1 MTVDIR
7 EFTLIELI
15 PQFVLNKNSQSQ
27 RHGQFGAYCLFI
39 DIVGFTK
46 LTTKLMAQGTVG
58 AEQLSDTLNK
68 LFGPLVDHVYEHEGF
83 IPYFAGDA
91 FLAFFEAE
99 HTEENLQKCLS
110 LTAAIQTYFAN
121 TKDLDIQDIAIKIG
135 LSYGKVDWGI
145 SGYEG
150 QEQAYYFRGEAI
162 IAATSAQQQTKGGEV
177 IMHKDL
183 LISDSEW
190 VEAIPGTNYAKLKH
204 SNFDKHIK
212 KKVVQEMLHV
222 EALADF
228 VPLQVIDYALKG
240 EFREVVSVFV
250 SFTGLEDYVSANPFF
265 AKVRSLTASF
275 SGYFKEI
282 DFSDKG
288 GVLVIL
294 FGAPVAF
301 ENNVERALEFA
312 LALQEEEDNSISPSL
327 RLKIG
332 ITNGLAFTGMLGG
345 AHKKQYVALGNYVN
359 LAARLMAYS
368 EWGQI
373 SVPDTIA
380 DEEGFVFLQKGEVH
394 YKGFERAIS
403 TYTLEAKANTEVEFD
418 GLFIGRQK
426 ETEQILSFLRS
437 NTLRQ
442 SKPVLIKVYGEAGM
456 GKSRLVYEVENQ
468 IVQNKKVRW
477 HTCQADQILK
487 KPFNPIIYF
496 LKDYF
501 EQNPKYSVAENQEQF
516 EERWTR
522 LSRSLRQKDQEES
535 LTTLNRYKHVFHS
548 LLGFDTRDTIWEE
561 MDARARFNAV
571 IQSVVSIFKTI
582 SKNEKLIVEF
592 EDLHWFDEDTMVFLE
607 KLVEEVDDSPIA
619 LICTSR
625 YNDDG
630 SKPDII
636 SNDFLRK
643 EGFDVMDID
652 LNQLDAASIQQFTEK
667 KLKGDVSSSFLKFL
681 SRTTNGNPFYLE
693 QILEYLLESNLVFKE
708 DKEWFIKDED
718 ISISSSIN
726 SILMARVDR
735 LSEKVKETVKT
746 AAVIGRE
753 FEIPVLDE
761 VMKANHVFTEMDTPE
776 KALIEQIKAAE
787 KGQIWSA
794 INELKYIFKHS
805 LLREAV
811 YNMQLKSNLRNLHL
825 NIAEAI
831 EHLYESNLGD
841 RYADLAF
848 HFEEAEKHGKAI
860 FYMKKAA
867 DFARTSFQNKRALMY
882 YARLKAYYDTDRE
895 PEEFAK
901 VLIREAEILELI
913 GQWDES
919 LNLLRQ
925 ANASAEKSKNDIL
938 IGRTKNQLG
947 KLLVL
952 QGKYTEA
959 RFVLETAMKIFKD
972 FNDEIGLFKV
982 YGNLGDLYFRQGDYD
997 NARSYFEDSVKLAK
1011 DFKDTFT
1018 VTQIVSNLGLTYMN
1032 QSLYSEAIAC
1042 QKVQLTLCEKRGD
1055 RNGMAILNTN
1065 IGIVYSA
1072 MNKHEKAMPYY
1083 EKGYELSHELGNK
1096 QMEAIAIGC
1105 LGNIYQQRGNY
1116 TKALELYTIDLKL
1129 CNELGDKRGIAIVN
1143 GMMGELLVA
1152 TGEFND
1158 AKKNIA
1164 DQLKFSEELQ
1174 YQKGITKGH
1183 ISLGQVHFYEANY
1196 EEAEA
1201 SFAKCIVLAD
1211 KIKYFPSKEEAYLW
1225 QVDINLEQDKI
1236 NEAQEK
1242 LDFLKDHNELE
1253 DKYGLSLRQARVWL
1267 AKNNVNKATS
1277 AFESIINESKNNQ
1290 LVSDAYWFLSQ
1301 LQPTIKQAAIKEVKE
1316 LYTKTPHYGI
1326 KIRMDELA

>member
-7 EFTLIELI
+7 ANTLIELI
-15 PQFVLNKNSQSQ
+15 PQFVLDKNSQSQ
-27 RHGQFGAYCLFI
+27 RHGRFDAYCLFI

-68 LFGPLVDHVYEHEGF
+68 LFGPLVDQVYEHEGF

-91 FLAFFEAE
+91 FLAFFEGD
-99 HTEENLQKCLS
+99 HNEENFQKCLA

-121 TKDLDIQDIAIKIG
+121 TKDADIQDIAIKIG
-135 LSYGKVDWGI
+135 LGYGQVDWGI
-145 SGYEG
+145 CGYEG
-150 QEQAYYFRGEAI
+150 KEQSYYFRGEAI
-162 IAATSAQQQTKGGEV
+162 QLATAAQQQAKGGEV

-183 LISDSEW
+183 HIADSE
-190 VEAIPGTNYAKLKH
+190 
-204 SNFDKHIK
+204 
-212 KKVVQEMLHV
+212 HV
-222 EALADF
+222 ELIVGTSYARLQHSFFDHPVQTTAIQRSQYLDALSDF
-228 VPLQVIDYALKG
+228 IPQQVIDYTLKG
-240 EFREVVSVFV
+240 EFREVVSVFI
-250 SFTGLEDYVSANPFF
+250 SFTGLEDYESANPFF
-265 AKVRSLTASF
+265 AKVRALTASF

-312 LALQEEEDNSISPSL
+312 LALQKEQTNSVSPSL

-332 ITNGLAFTGMLGG
+332 ITNGPAFTGMLGG
-345 AHKKQYVALGNYVN
+345 AYKKQYVALGNYVN

-368 EWGQI
+368 DWGQI
-373 SVPDTIA
+373 SVSDTIA
-380 DEEGFVFLQKGEVH
+380 NEDGFVFQQKGEVH
-394 YKGFERAIS
+394 YKGFEKAIS

-418 GLFIGRQK
+418 GLFIGRQE
-426 ETEQILSFLRS
+426 ETEEIVDFLRN
-437 NTLRQ
+437 NTLLQ
-442 SKPVLIKVYGEAGM
+442 SKPVFIKVYGEAGM

-468 IVQNKKVRW
+468 VVQNKKVRW

-501 EQNPKYSVAENQEQF
+501 EQNPKYSVVENQEQF
-516 EERWTR
+516 EERWNS
-522 LSRSLRQKDQEES
+522 LCRSLRNKNQEDCLIS
-535 LTTLNRYKHVFHS
+535 LNRYKPVYHS
-548 LLGFDTRDTIWEE
+548 LLGFDTKDSIWDE
-561 MDARARFNAV
+561 MDGRARFNAI
-571 IQSVVSIFKTI
+571 IQSVVFIFKTI
-582 SKNEKLIVEF
+582 SKSEKLIVEF

-619 LICTSR
+619 IICTSR

-636 SNDFLRK
+636 SNDFLYK

-667 KLKGDVSSSFLKFL
+667 KMKGSVSSRFLTFL

-693 QILEYLLESNLVFKE
+693 QILEYLVESNLVYRE
-708 DKEWFIKDED
+708 GDEWLIKDED
-718 ISISSSIN
+718 INISSSIN

-761 VMKANHVFTEMDTPE
+761 VMKVNGVFKEVDTPQ

-831 EHLYESNLGD
+831 EHLYQHNLGD

-882 YARLKAYYDTDRE
+882 YAKLKAYYDTDRD

-913 GQWDES
+913 GQWDKS
-919 LNLLRQ
+919 LELLRQ
-925 ANASAEKSKNDIL
+925 ASTSAEKSKNNIL

-952 QGKYTEA
+952 KGNYIEA
-959 RFVLETAMKIFKD
+959 RFVLESSLNIFKD

-982 YGNLGDLYFRQGDYD
+982 YGNLGDLYFRQADYD
-997 NARSYFEDSVKLAK
+997 NARSYFEESIKLAK
-1011 DFKDTFT
+1011 DFRDTFT

-1032 QSLYSEAIAC
+1032 QSLYPEAIAA
-1042 QKVQLTLCEKRGD
+1042 QKEQLVLCEKRGD

-1072 MNKHEKAMPYY
+1072 MNQHDEAMPHY
-1083 EKGYELSHELGNK
+1083 ERGYELSHELGNK

-1129 CNELGDKRGIAIVN
+1129 CKELGDKRGIAIVN
-1143 GMMGELLVA
+1143 GMIGELLVA
-1152 TGEFND
+1152 TGEFNN
-1158 AKKNIA
+1158 AKQYIA

-1174 YQKGITKGH
+1174 YQKGITKGY
-1183 ISLGQVHFYEANY
+1183 IALGQVYFYESNLH
-1196 EEAEA
+1196 EAKA
-1201 SFAKCIVLAD
+1201 SFTKCIVLAD
-1211 KIKYFPSKEEAYLW
+1211 KIKYFPSTEEAYLW
-1225 QVDINLEQDKI
+1225 QIDIDLEQDKI
-1236 NEAQEK
+1236 KEAQEK
-1242 LDFLKDHNELE
+1242 LDFLKNHEELE
-1253 DKYGLSLRQARVWL
+1253 DEHGLILRQARVW
-1267 AKNNVNKATS
+1267 AAENIIRKAT
-1277 AFESIINESKNNQ
+1277 AAYESIINESNNNQ
-1290 LVSDAYWFLSQ
+1290 IVADAYWFLSKIEPAIR
-1301 LQPTIKQAAIKEVKE
+1301 PTAIKEVSE

-1326 KIRMDELA
+1326 KIRMDELS